1 MKWTYHTPGTEN
13 DLNSCIPDFRE
24 DVVSSK
30 SYPITR
36 ENVLFSWIIWRK
48 VMSMVQ
54 TLLLPLPKAH
64 KLIPEIVARWNRS
77 KGRVDEMTCYLDGMT
92 FPFPKGTSKQQLVMH
107 EFKKMAVNVSFIL
120 KHCFSPRP
128 PPIGKGYARDL
139 SYLKRTPDD
148 SNPSDVNTGSS
159 KKRKA
164 SRKDATM

>member
-1 MKWTYHTPGTEN
+1 MVRVMKDIKSLLKQLQGGRSLKWTYHTPGTEN

-36 ENVLFSWIIWRK
+36 ENVLLSWIIWRK

-92 FPFPKGTSKQQLVMH
+92 FPFPKGTSKQQQGFQDYSNNNILFNMPS
-107 EFKKMAVNVSFIL
+107 EFV
-120 KHCFSPRP
+120 PQEE
-128 PPIGKGYARDL
+128 
-139 SYLKRTPDD
+139 RTQE
-148 SNPSDVNTGSS
+148 SL
-159 KKRKA
+159 
-164 SRKDATM
+164 ML